1 MTTLFY
7 TCGYRKFYKEKIT
20 NLINCDNLMPTVRLS
35 DKLIKMLRDKF
46 PELKNENNGVLVRV
60 AIEKLF
66 MVNGDGEGRKES

>member
-1 MTTLFY
+1 
-7 TCGYRKFYKEKIT
+7 
-20 NLINCDNLMPTVRLS
+20 MPTVRLS